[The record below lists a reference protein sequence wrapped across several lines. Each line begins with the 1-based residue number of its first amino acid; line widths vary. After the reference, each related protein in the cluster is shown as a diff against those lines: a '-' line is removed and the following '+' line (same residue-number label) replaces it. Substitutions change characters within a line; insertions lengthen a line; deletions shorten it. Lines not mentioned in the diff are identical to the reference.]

1 MNRKLYLI
9 AVAVAVF
16 TAPLMAQGNGAF
28 PIAGVTLDS
37 AGNLYGTTESGGAF
51 GFGTVF
57 KLSTSGVETVLY
69 SFQGGTDGNEPEGG
83 VILDSAGNLY
93 GTTYQGGAYKMGTV
107 FKVSVG
113 GGETVLHSFPGGTDG
128 ANPNASLVFDSAGNL
143 YGTTI
148 GGGSA
153 SCIGGCGTVFKVS
166 STGEEA
172 VLYAFTQTNDDGGH
186 PNGAL
191 IFDSAGN
198 IYGTTQAGG
207 ANADGTVFK
216 LSSTSEETVLYSFKG
231 GTDGQAPYDALVQ
244 DSAGNLYGTTRY
256 GGGTTN
262 YGTIFRLSPKGVE
275 TVFSFKTITAGVNTF
290 AGLVRDSAGN
300 LYGTTPY
307 GGVNI
312 SGNVF
317 KLSPG
322 GKEILYSFKT
332 QGDGNT
338 PQGGVTRDSEGNLY
352 GTTEQGGNG
361 FGTVFKISAA
371 GKETILYSF

>member
-216 LSSTSEETVLYSFKG
+216 LSSTNEETVLYSFKG
-231 GTDGQAPYDALVQ
+231 GSDGLAPYDALVQ

-262 YGTIFRLSPKGVE
+262 YGTIFRLSTKGVE

-338 PQGGVTRDSEGNLY
+338 PQGGVIRDSEGNLY

>member
-216 LSSTSEETVLYSFKG
+216 LSSTNEETVLYSFKG

-262 YGTIFRLSPKGVE
+262 YGTIFRLSTKGVE

-338 PQGGVTRDSEGNLY
+338 PQGGVIRDSEGNLY